1 MCVYIILFKYNP
13 PPRVHFMPQ
22 VCIYNA
28 RMHHAVKSYSLIYT
42 GWGVYT
48 ALTFIVCVVITAL
61 DYLVD
66 IPQLR
71 SWAITSTI
79 GVVYENNKLSYI
91 IAHSQTIK

>member
-1 MCVYIILFKYNP
+1 
-13 PPRVHFMPQ
+13 
-22 VCIYNA
+22 
-28 RMHHAVKSYSLIYT
+28 MHHAMKYYSLIYT

-48 ALTFIVCVVITAL
+48 VLTFIVCVVITAL

-91 IAHSQTIK
+91 ASSLASSPGPPSF